1 MWTPLHYAAMD
12 GDIETMQVLLEFG
25 ANRKAGDGVS
35 NIMIIYDNVSKQHQA
50 NFYYNN
56 NIF

>member
-12 GDIETMQVLLEFG
+12 GDIESMQVLLEFG

-35 NIMIIYDNVSKQHQA
+35 NMII
-50 NFYYNN
+50 
-56 NIF
+56 I